1 LRRDRCSETR
11 GVKTVMLIRHAE
23 KPRPEAGV
31 QGVDE
36 LGRVGPQNLSVKGW
50 QRAGA
55 LVCMFRDADAD
66 ADADAGAGPAGIVRP
81 RHLFAP
87 RVTALSPSARGA
99 QTLAPLAQALGVA
112 VNTDHEKDD
121 IAGLMAAIGRCP
133 QPVLVAWQH
142 KAIVRLANALLGSS
156 SRSPQRWPDDCFDM
170 VWSFAVEPAEV
181 RFQEI
186 PQSLLGGDRRAALQ
200 PAPPKPEFSKE
211 PT

>member
-55 LVCMFRDADAD
+55 LVCMSAIRDADAG
-66 ADADAGAGPAGIVRP
+66 AGAGPAGIVRP

-121 IAGLMAAIGRCP
+121 IAGL
-133 QPVLVAWQH
+133 
-142 KAIVRLANALLGSS
+142 
-156 SRSPQRWPDDCFDM
+156 SPQRWPDDCFDM

-186 PQSLLGGDRRAALQ
+186 PQSLLGGDRRAAFQ